1 MMRNQ
6 ARIGRLASSAAV
18 ASASLALVLG
28 GCASA
33 QSSAPDN
40 LAAIEDIQQ
49 HRSGQEVTVEG
60 TVAQAPRIVKG
71 PSGRHQDFVV
81 EVSSGTGEQQL
92 ILISHNI
99 DISSEAPLNE
109 GDDVIVRG
117 ELDIDR
123 AGPVIHFTHHDP
135 KGRHQPGF
143 LQIKNGPT
151 YD

>member
-1 MMRNQ
+1 MMRIP
-6 ARIGRLASSAAV
+6 ARIERFV
-18 ASASLALVLG
+18 AFVALALLAG
-28 GCASA
+28 ACSSA
-33 QSSAPDN
+33 QSTSPDN

-60 TVAQAPRIVKG
+60 TVAQPPRIVSG
-71 PSGRHQDFVV
+71 PSGRHQNFVL

-92 ILISHNI
+92 ILVSHNI

-123 AGPVIHFTHHDP
+123 SGPVIHFTHHDP
-135 KGRHQPGF
+135 RGRHQPGF

>member
-1 MMRNQ
+1 MMRDP
-6 ARIGRLASSAAV
+6 ARIGRCAAFAALALLVGACSSAR
-18 ASASLALVLG
+18 
-28 GCASA
+28 
-33 QSSAPDN
+33 SSAPDN

-60 TVAQAPRIVKG
+60 TVAQSPRIVRG
-71 PSGRHQDFVV
+71 PSGRHQDFVI

-92 ILISHNI
+92 ILVSHNI

-123 AGPVIHFTHHDP
+123 SGPVIHFTHHDP
-135 KGRHQPGF
+135 RLRHEPGF

>member
-1 MMRNQ
+1 MMRDP
-6 ARIGRLASSAAV
+6 ARIGRCAACVALALLVGACSSAR
-18 ASASLALVLG
+18 
-28 GCASA
+28 
-33 QSSAPDN
+33 SSAPDN

-60 TVAQAPRIVKG
+60 TVAQTPHIVRG
-71 PSGRHQDFVV
+71 PSGRHQDFVL
-81 EVSSGTGEQQL
+81 EVSSGKGEQQL

-123 AGPVIHFTHHDP
+123 SGPVIHFTHHDP
-135 KGRHQPGF
+135 RGRHEPGF